1 MKKGFKPIAAAVA
14 IVAVTFLAGCDRI
27 VFLGE
32 EVLPDRERLSG
43 SNITVDAPEPGEHY
57 FGAFHPDAPFDVGD
71 IDEFTSVVGKRP
83 AIMMWFQPWGADVRS
98 EFSFAAV
105 SELLSK
111 GIVPMVT
118 WEPWSPPND
127 PRLLENPAIS
137 DTFKLIK
144 IAGGDFDGYIRT
156 WARSARELDGPIM
169 IRVMHEM
176 NGNWYPWGGTA
187 NGNRPGDFV
196 SAWRHIHDLFEEE
209 GAHNVS
215 WVWSVNLQSVPNNE
229 DNTYDIYYP
238 GDPYVDWIA
247 LSGFNYGDTEV
258 WSSWTDLQDLY
269 RPGLRALSKYNKPIM
284 LAEVSSVESGGD
296 KAEWFTRAFSSLRN
310 EYPNI
315 GAVIWYDA
323 IDQDKDFRVTSSFD
337 ATNSFRQGI
346 SQDWVLGTANVTTGD
361 GDVD

>member
-1 MKKGFKPIAAAVA
+1 
-14 IVAVTFLAGCDRI
+14 
-27 VFLGE
+27 
-32 EVLPDRERLSG
+32 
-43 SNITVDAPEPGEHY
+43 
-57 FGAFHPDAPFDVGD
+57 
-71 IDEFTSVVGKRP
+71 
-83 AIMMWFQPWGADVRS
+83 MMWFQPWGTDARS

-105 SELLSK
+105 SELLNK
-111 GIVPMVT
+111 GIVPMVS

-127 PRLLENPAIS
+127 PRLLENPSIN
-137 DTFKLIK
+137 DTFQLRK
-144 IAGGDFDGYIRT
+144 ISRGDFDGYIRT

-209 GAHNVS
+209 GAQNVS
-215 WVWSVNLQSVPNNE
+215 WVWSVNLESVPNSE
-229 DNTYDIYYP
+229 DNAYDIYYP
-238 GDPYVDWIA
+238 GDGYVDWIG
-247 LSGFNYGDTEV
+247 LSGFNYGDLEV

-296 KAEWFTRAFSSLRN
+296 KAEWLTRAFSTLRN
-310 EYPNI
+310 EYPNV

-323 IDQDKDFRVTSSFD
+323 IDGDKDFRVTSSFD
-337 ATNSFRQGI
+337 AAQSFKQGI
-346 SQDWVLGTANVTTGD
+346 SQDWVLGTANVTTIEG
-361 GDVD
+361 GVD